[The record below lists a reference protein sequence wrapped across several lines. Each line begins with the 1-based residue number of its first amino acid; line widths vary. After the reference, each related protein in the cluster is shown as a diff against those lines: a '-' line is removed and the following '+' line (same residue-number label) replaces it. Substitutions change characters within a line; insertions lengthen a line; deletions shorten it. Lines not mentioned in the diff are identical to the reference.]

1 MGKYISI
8 GTFNKY
14 YFLILGSISVKLL
27 NTFIIGFFPSLNP
40 GNPINLFGIKTNL
53 LSHPLIKNA
62 IQYLGIGLGGLIL
75 EFYFFIYNK
84 NIEKETN
91 LNDINQST
99 HTSYNPS
106 FSSPLIYNDIFSKN
120 KKVYLKKIFFV
131 FFLYYFSKMSISS
144 FDSLGFHQ
152 AKYWTFEFIALYYF
166 TLKILGTKIYKHQ
179 ILSLSIILI
188 FSTLLYFINSFIQES
203 NEKCIKGDDIVVFE
217 NCILLKLNVYEKII
231 HKLYWYFIPI
241 IIIIYFSAMSCN
253 AYVSV
258 INKWFMDIKY
268 IKISKIISYIGIIGF
283 IFSLISLVILT
294 FISCPREKKFMA
306 TVCQLNYNG
315 LLFYDNFMSLQD
327 ISIDSNFYFELFI
340 LIPLYMISNFL
351 GVYFELLVIKNLD
364 PFYLIPIDT
373 CYYIIYETLDFLFT
387 LSRANLF
394 SNIRFILGVSSD
406 LISIICCSIYLEIIE
421 LHFYNLDENIKKNI
435 IFRSSIDTISTELKK
450 EDKEDENNE
459 DINDN

>member
-1 MGKYISI
+1 
-8 GTFNKY
+8 
-14 YFLILGSISVKLL
+14 
-27 NTFIIGFFPSLNP
+27 
-40 GNPINLFGIKTNL
+40 
-53 LSHPLIKNA
+53 
-62 IQYLGIGLGGLIL
+62 
-75 EFYFFIYNK
+75 
-84 NIEKETN
+84 
-91 LNDINQST
+91 
-99 HTSYNPS
+99 
-106 FSSPLIYNDIFSKN
+106 
-120 KKVYLKKIFFV
+120 
-131 FFLYYFSKMSISS
+131 
-144 FDSLGFHQ
+144 
-152 AKYWTFEFIALYYF
+152 
-166 TLKILGTKIYKHQ
+166 
-179 ILSLSIILI
+179 
-188 FSTLLYFINSFIQES
+188 
-203 NEKCIKGDDIVVFE
+203 
-217 NCILLKLNVYEKII
+217 
-231 HKLYWYFIPI
+231 
-241 IIIIYFSAMSCN
+241 
-253 AYVSV
+253 
-258 INKWFMDIKY
+258 MDIKY

-315 LLFYDNFMSLQD
+315 LLYYDNFMSLQD

-406 LISIICCSIYLEIIE
+406 LISIICCSVYLEIIE

-435 IFRSSIDTISTELKK
+435 IFRSSIDTISTELRK